1 MRKHTSNREESPLKR
16 HAEETSSPRR
26 RLEAENRT
34 SVVGRTSDEGR
45 KFLFPKEVN
54 AVADSVI
61 SGLVEKKAKQQQRN
75 LLDRAEFSTF
85 L

>member
-61 SGLVEKKAKQQQRN
+61 SGLVEKKAKQQRN
-75 LLDRAEFSTF
+75 LLDRAEFSAF

>member
-1 MRKHTSNREESPLKR
+1 M
-16 HAEETSSPRR
+16 
-26 RLEAENRT
+26 
-34 SVVGRTSDEGR
+34 
-45 KFLFPKEVN
+45 FPKEVN